1 MDYSFVF
8 FFISFPLLSMG
19 DRIIHTLEANYCNNS
34 NAKDLV
40 FILKSHVSF
49 NISLQEDFCIFEN
62 ANVTI
67 TSATHQ
73 VVNIYCAS
81 TSSQDN
87 PTQGFAF
94 VNSSVT
100 ITRIAFINCGIYLTS
115 LPKGI
120 LNVLNNSSP
129 LYYPSTYASALVFLH
144 CEVRMDEVMMNSS
157 YGLAI
162 IGFNLNNSLF
172 ESSHF
177 TSTVT
182 YEVFSHKN
190 ITIGS
195 GLLLH
200 FGDST
205 VMEYDHHVAIVNS
218 TFSDNFIHY
227 TFSVH
232 CIKYLYGDH
241 SEKGPFLSSAALSV
255 FYTNKTY
262 TAHVSIE
269 DCKFLRNVAD
279 TASSIIIVHFLSAQ
293 NDSTSIIN
301 SKFTRVDVL
310 PNSTESS
317 GSAEFTFIYKNGNSH
332 SVSSPLKVLNVTFEN
347 KISKTSLFQSEFHK
361 GTIYIGIFGKY
372 QGSAGIHILL
382 SNVNCSNFKA
392 DKGVCFIIDGASQ
405 ENTFIKFQ
413 SVTVSN
419 NILAS
424 DSATYP
430 LGIIS
435 SNRATLIINGTK
447 QGQSLF
453 QNNFGSVFHGFD
465 TTISLYGYV
474 TFKGNRALSGAAINL
489 QGNSHL
495 YFMKGF
501 VVSFEQNEA
510 ATLGGAIYAVVNKVN
525 AKCAFSFNTGDHNNA
540 SITFLNNSAANGGS
554 SIYASPIFNCS
565 INESSRL
572 IKSINTYN
580 KWFHFKQQSRI
591 QLNISTKP
599 SKLKIVSDKSKQ
611 KINVFPGEEF
621 AVCLSAEDAFGQS
634 VYASVAIYI
643 ALEARDFHSSVSLQ
657 YKNTQQVTVEGINCT
672 KLTLSFRSVSKHWT
686 EPVTRDIIFQL
697 ISNPDISAT
706 LSSISLYPC
715 PVGFSLHEASG
726 FCGCSEVLYH
736 FQKYTSTRIE
746 CDIQTQ
752 TITRMGETNSWAG
765 MIKMGD
771 ASIFAISSSCS
782 IGYCQANDE
791 LKYFYSNMNG
801 ITLKE
806 SPSVTAKEYPQCVYE
821 RDGPLCGQCSNGR
834 SVVLGSTECYHCSD
848 TTNYWLFSFLFMIAG
863 PVFITLLYTLKLTL
877 KIGTLNG
884 IVFYANVMY
893 CAKIGA
899 LSVQSEGMA
908 ESIIAKV
915 SLGFLATLNL
925 DTQFPLC
932 FFKGMGE
939 LWKPVISML
948 FPIYLLSIVI
958 LVIILNRYSMW
969 LSNRLSHSSLQV
981 LITVLHFSFAKL
993 LVSII
998 HIFSSA
1004 TIITSEG
1011 IMRVWYHDGTIHFLQ
1026 DPWHRAL
1033 AISCSLIVFPI
1044 VLFYLAFLLF
1054 TKHFSKYSAKC
1065 SLYLRPVYESIHAP
1079 FKEGKECLFVTRLLT
1094 LMLICLLDFSKSL
1107 IGAMSENVAVIVLLC
1122 IVLVG
1127 QLVFNPYKSRG
1138 LNLLDNWSLVN
1149 IILVHAACVIWYT
1162 KIKNIIL
1169 VSIITTTMMLATF
1182 IIVIVYHILFVTDI
1196 FPRIK
1201 TFFYRTSRS
1210 GDSADKS
1217 STQPLLIS
1225 GSFNHQSL
1233 DHHRELLLD
1242 Y

>member
-1 MDYSFVF
+1 
-8 FFISFPLLSMG
+8 MG
-19 DRIIHTLEANYCNNS
+19 DKIIHTLEANYCNNS
-34 NAKDLV
+34 NAEDLV
-40 FILKSHVSF
+40 FILKNHVSF

-87 PTQGFAF
+87 STQGFAF

-157 YGLAI
+157 YGLAV
-162 IGFNLNNSLF
+162 IGFNLKNSLF
-172 ESSHF
+172 KSSYF
-177 TSTVT
+177 ASIVPFK
-182 YEVFSHKN
+182 VKN

-205 VMEYDHHVAIVNS
+205 VMEYDHHVEIVNS
-218 TFSDNFIHY
+218 TFSGNFIHY
-227 TFSVH
+227 NFSVH
-232 CIKYLYGDH
+232 CIKCLYGDH
-241 SEKGPFLSSAALSV
+241 SEKSPFLSSAALSV

-269 DCKFLRNVAD
+269 DCKFFGNVAV

-293 NDSTSIIN
+293 DDSTSIIN
-301 SKFTRVDVL
+301 SKFTRIDVL

-317 GSAEFTFIYKNGNSH
+317 GSAEIAFLYKNGNGH
-332 SVSSPLKVLNVTFEN
+332 SVSSPLKVLNATFE
-347 KISKTSLFQSEFHK
+347 KIFSDSVFHK

-372 QGSAGIHILL
+372 QQTAGMHIVL
-382 SNVNCSNFKA
+382 SNVSCSNFKA
-392 DKGVCFIIDGASQ
+392 DKGVCFIIDGASK

-465 TTISLYGYV
+465 TTISLYGYIA
-474 TFKGNRALSGAAINL
+474 FKGNRALSGAAINL

-495 YFMKGF
+495 YFMKGL

-525 AKCAFSFNTGDHNNA
+525 EKCAFSFNTEDHNNA
-540 SITFLNNSAANGGS
+540 NITFLNNSAANGGS

-565 INESSRL
+565 INESPQL

-599 SKLKIVSDKSKQ
+599 SKLRIVTDKSKQ
-611 KINVFPGEEF
+611 KPINVFPGEEF
-621 AVCLSAEDAFGQS
+621 DVCLSAEDAFGQS
-634 VYASVAIYI
+634 VFASVAIYI
-643 ALEARDFHSSVSLQ
+643 ALKAIDFHSSVSLQ
-657 YKNTQQVTVEGINCT
+657 YKNTQQVTGEGINCT
-672 KLTLSFRSVSKHWT
+672 NLTLSFRSVSKHWT
-686 EPVTRDIIFQL
+686 EPVQKNIIFQL
-697 ISNPDISAT
+697 ISNSDISVT
-706 LSSISLYPC
+706 LCSVSLYPC
-715 PVGFSLHEASG
+715 PVGFSIHEASG
-726 FCGCSEVLYH
+726 SCGCSEVLYH
-736 FQKYTSTRIE
+736 FQKYTSTKME
-746 CDIQTQ
+746 CNIQTQ

-782 IGYCQANDE
+782 IGYCQANVE

-806 SPSVTAKEYPQCVYE
+806 NPSVNAKEYPQCVYE

-834 SVVLGSTECYHCSD
+834 SVVLGSNKCYHCSD
-848 TTNYWLFSFLFMIAG
+848 ITNYWLFSLLFMIAG

-893 CAKIGA
+893 CDKIGV

-908 ESIIAKV
+908 EFTIARV
-915 SLGFLATLNL
+915 LLGFLATLNL

-932 FFKGMGE
+932 FYKGMGN
-939 LWKPVISML
+939 LWKPVISLL

-958 LVIILNRYSMW
+958 LVIILSRYSMW

-993 LVSII
+993 LISII

-1004 TIITSEG
+1004 TIFTSEG
-1011 IMRVWYHDGTIHFLQ
+1011 IMRVWYHDVTMHFLQ
-1026 DPWHRAL
+1026 DPWHLGL

-1094 LMLICLLDFSKSL
+1094 LMLICLLDFSKSA
-1107 IGAMSENVAVIVLLC
+1107 IGAMSVTVAVIVLLC

-1127 QLVFNPYKSRG
+1127 QLIFNPYKSRV

-1149 IILVHAACVIWYT
+1149 IILVYSASVIWYT